1 MSSLI
6 KRMLSAIVLI
16 PVVLGIVYLG
26 GYAYITFLAV
36 IGIIATDEWRR
47 ITDPAV
53 PTGYRGWFFITNLS
67 PLILI
72 HLFPIIVPV
81 LWIGVTMSITGI
93 VISIFGKDR
102 PLKQASGI
110 PLIGGN
116 LVILYDLRLS
126 PELLNAAHPS
136 WSLMLAL
143 FLMIW
148 GTDTLAYFVGRTV
161 GGPKLAPQTSPN
173 KTWSGF
179 FGAMAGSG
187 IGLYLF
193 HVIFGINPHLFWVCV
208 LTAPVLGAVAQLG
221 DLYQSAQKR
230 RIGVKDSGSLIPGH
244 GGVLDRID
252 GLLFMAPVFWA
263 MLQILDLLY

>member
-6 KRMLSAIVLI
+6 KRILSAIVLI
-16 PVVLGIVYLG
+16 PAVLGIVYIG
-26 GYAYITFLAV
+26 GYAYIAFLAI
-36 IGIIATDEWRR
+36 IGIIATNEWRR
-47 ITDPAV
+47 ITDPEL
-53 PTGYRGWFFITNLS
+53 PLGYRGWFFITNLS

-81 LWIGVTMSITGI
+81 LWIGLTMAITGI
-93 VISIFGKDR
+93 IISILVKDR
-102 PLKQASGI
+102 PLKQTSGI

-116 LVILYDLRLS
+116 LAILYDLRIS
-126 PELLNAAHPS
+126 PELLDAGHPS

-148 GTDTLAYFVGRTV
+148 GTDTMAYFVGRLF

-179 FGAMAGSG
+179 FGAMAGA
-187 IGLYLF
+187 GLGMYLY
-193 HVIFGINPHLFWVCV
+193 HATFGINPQLFRICM
-208 LTAPVLGAVAQLG
+208 LMAPLLGAVAQMG

-230 RIGVKDSGSLIPGH
+230 RTGVKDSGSLIPGH

-252 GLLFMAPVFWA
+252 GLLFMAPIFWA